1 MWTELTA
8 RIANKWSFSHVM
20 LYHGVS
26 FLYGKMYMH
35 VSTYINTLL
44 HNLLAHSQTHRYDIL
59 ISNLHWFSFKAKKVE
74 VTSQV

>member
-1 MWTELTA
+1 MWTELPA
-8 RIANKWSFSHVM
+8 KIANKWSFSHVM

-26 FLYGKMYMH
+26 FLYMKMYTH

-44 HNLLAHSQTHRYDIL
+44 HNSLVCSQTHRSDIL
-59 ISNLHWFSFKAKKVE
+59 ISNLHLFSFKTKKVE